1 MEQDKIQS
9 KKKSVYLVFICMIA
23 LFVVAGAIF
32 CWYWFGKKNN
42 NKRLVNNDNVLIS
55 VGNDKFSL
63 ADIMYYIF
71 SEEEIGAYYDSIFQA
86 NDMGSYW
93 NSPDEEQDNKT
104 GEELAKESILESV
117 KQDSVLYQEAIKAG
131 YSLSD
136 NEKKDAKNNYDDF
149 IADLSEKQKKIS
161 GMGEELQRYF
171 EREIILNRYKDDIIN
186 SSGFDYDKAIAS
198 ISKDDYREYDFECFL
213 VYNTD
218 DNDDPYSQEK
228 MTSILNRL
236 NELKSQITAD
246 NDMESLITEED
257 DEYLD
262 FSDECIVENDGEDFG
277 TYKGVDIDAAIKSM
291 ENGQVSEV
299 FELEY
304 GYMVVRMNDN
314 NSSTAY
320 DEACDEV
327 MSNGE
332 KKAIEDKYKEVE
344 SLYKISVSDKWDEI
358 VIGHI
363 VYEENSDSSKVV
375 DMPDDEDTIDE

>member
-9 KKKSVYLVFICMIA
+9 KKKKVYLVFVGLVA
-23 LFVVAGAIF
+23 LFVVVGAIF
-32 CWYWFGKKNN
+32 CWFWFDKKNN
-42 NKRLVNNDNVLIS
+42 SKRLVNNDNVLIS
-55 VGNDKFSL
+55 VGNDKFTL
-63 ADIMYYIF
+63 ADIMYYIY
-71 SEEEIGAYYDSIFQA
+71 SEEEIGTCYDSIYQS

-93 NSPDEEQDNKT
+93 DYPDEEQDGKT
-104 GEELAKESILESV
+104 GEVLAKESILKSV

-304 GYMVVRMNDN
+304 GYMVVRMNNN

-320 DEACDEV
+320 DEACDEAV
-327 MSNGE
+327 SNGE
-332 KKAIEDKYKEVE
+332 KTTIEAKYKECE
-344 SLYKISVSDKWDEI
+344 SSYKISVNEKWNDI
-358 VIGHI
+358 KIGHI
-363 VYEENSDSSKVV
+363 IYEENTDRTKIV
-375 DMPDDEDTIDE
+375 DVSEEEDTLAE